1 MQIVYRAGDL
11 TEAHIVAGMLGA
23 EGIEAT
29 VGGHYLQGGLGEI
42 GAAGFTHVWVP
53 DEDVGRSRQLV
64 LAYEAEPRPVAAPD
78 ERSRRIEPWA
88 RGFVVLVLV
97 ILLSLWLAA

>member
-1 MQIVYRAGDL
+1 MQIVYRASDL

-42 GAAGFTHVWVP
+42 GTSGFTNVWVE
-53 DEDVGRSRQLV
+53 DDDVGRSRQLV
-64 LAYEAEPRPVAAPD
+64 LAYEAEPVPVTAPE
-78 ERSRRIEPWA
+78 ERSQRVEPWA
-88 RGFVVLVLV
+88 RAFVLLVLV
-97 ILLSLWLAA
+97 ILLSLWLAR